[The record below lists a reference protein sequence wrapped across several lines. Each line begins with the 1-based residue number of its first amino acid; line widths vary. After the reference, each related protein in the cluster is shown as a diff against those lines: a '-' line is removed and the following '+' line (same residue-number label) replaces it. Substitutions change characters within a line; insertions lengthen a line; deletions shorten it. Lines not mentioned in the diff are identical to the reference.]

1 MTAQLGLFEPR
12 QKYPDVPGF
21 KARSTSHAAAAA
33 IEPRA
38 ATLRAKVLALF
49 EGGRRWTPDEAAAEL
64 GESILNV
71 RPRFTELNA
80 KGLIEDSGA
89 RGRTASGSS
98 CIRWVRR

>member
-1 MTAQLGLFEPR
+1 MPELPLFGV
-12 QKYPDVPGF
+12 YPDSPGW
-21 KARSTSHAAAAA
+21 KSRSTSRAAASA

-49 EGGRRWTPDEAAAEL
+49 EGGRRLTADECADL
-64 GESILNV
+64 LDESILSI
-71 RPRFTELNA
+71 RPRVTELSA